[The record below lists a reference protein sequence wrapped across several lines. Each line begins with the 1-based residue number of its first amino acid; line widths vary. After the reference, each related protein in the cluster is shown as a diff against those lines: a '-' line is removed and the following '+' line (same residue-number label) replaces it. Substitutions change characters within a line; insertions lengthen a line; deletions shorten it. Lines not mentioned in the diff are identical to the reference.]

1 MKKIEEIKISELKL
15 KETEVKEIIEMMAE
29 KEPEIKRI
37 SKLEPYYS
45 KLPFE
50 NIISFYLS

>member
-37 SKLEPYYS
+37 IK
-45 KLPFE
+45 
-50 NIISFYLS
+50 

>member
-1 MKKIEEIKISELKL
+1 MKKIEEIKKSELKL

-37 SKLEPYYS
+37 SKLESYYS

-50 NIISFYLS
+50 NIISF